1 MRREATEVSKPL
13 TARSISEAVSGVGWR
28 YVLDALRTVVLV
40 ESVGQGSDLVARVIA
55 SIGGRGD
62 DSLSFD
68 LRHDRVVFTLQS
80 LTDATVTAHEV
91 ELADRVSGAVSSL
104 GLRTEPEV
112 GNAHCRSV
120 QLIEVAIDAI
130 DIPAIRPFWRAVMG
144 YGDEAGRSGPAD
156 SLIDPI
162 RQGPAIWFQQMN
174 VPRPQRNRIHLDVSV
189 PHDEAHHRID
199 AALAAGGVV
208 VSKASAP
215 AFWVLADAE
224 GNEVC
229 ISTWQGR
236 DGS

>member
-1 MRREATEVSKPL
+1 
-13 TARSISEAVSGVGWR
+13 
-28 YVLDALRTVVLV
+28 
-40 ESVGQGSDLVARVIA
+40 VIA
-55 SIGGRGD
+55 SVGGRGD
-62 DSLSFD
+62 DSLSLD
-68 LRHDRVVFTLQS
+68 LRRDRVVFTLQS
-80 LTDATVTAHEV
+80 LTTATVTAHEV

-120 QLIEVAIDAI
+120 QFIEVAIDAI

-144 YGDEAGRSGPAD
+144 YGDEAGGSGPAD